1 MVLGGE
7 WDTGTLACALSDG
20 FGGVSLAS
28 PSARRV
34 AFKLGASLGLVKSMP
49 GALTVFRDK
58 CCPRTQSLD
67 DKPRRNPGQIHVEA
81 RSAGS

>member
-28 PSARRV
+28 PGARRV

-49 GALTVFRDK
+49 GALTV
-58 CCPRTQSLD
+58 S
-67 DKPRRNPGQIHVEA
+67 
-81 RSAGS
+81 